1 MQCPHETE
9 PRWAIS
15 TADFLSA
22 QSSSGNLNH
31 SALKIIRSAALLCKI
46 GYQIAT
52 SNAELERMSH
62 DVSFPEGITLTGGRE
77 LRNLSSEAFAKMLW
91 TNLGNSARELVV
103 DQKIPT
109 LKPSLD
115 PEAPGPGPADV
126 LFQLLYASF
135 GYADTLN
142 AFYRTEVLTKATL
155 SVLEGIATD
164 FARQSLLMP
173 QSTVKP
179 IHGWVNEDR
188 LHARTAILWLLMGG
202 FGLMALLC
210 TFMIVSAA

>member
-52 SNAELERMSH
+52 SNAVLERMSH
-62 DVSFPEGITLTGGRE
+62 DVSIPEGTSLTGGRE
-77 LRNLSSEAFAKMLW
+77 LKNLSSEAFAKMLW
-91 TNLGNSARELVV
+91 TNLGNLAQELVV

-115 PEAPGPGPADV
+115 PESLDPGPTDV
-126 LFQLLYASF
+126 LFQLLYAYF
-135 GYADTLN
+135 GYPDTLH
-142 AFYRTEVLTKATL
+142 AFYRTEVLTKAKL
-155 SVLEGIATD
+155 LVLEVIATD

-179 IHGWVNEDR
+179 IHGWVK
-188 LHARTAILWLLMGG
+188 RTDCMLGQQPSGCLWVDL
-202 FGLMALLC
+202 A
-210 TFMIVSAA
+210 